1 MRVERRLRQ
10 GFHRNADAL
19 EPDVERF
26 LSTVIHRTRRRLL
39 VHRMVASSAV
49 AVMVAVGVVLGPLV
63 VDAIRSS
70 NPGLPASSP
79 SPTAAP
85 GPQALAGTFIGQL
98 RPGLDA
104 VHAYRM
110 GGPWAIVMH
119 LDGTMTVDGPAAF
132 VGSLRGYRF
141 EPDGSGFRTNLFV
154 HDACRGLSWGRY
166 TWSRSGSD
174 LTFKVVH
181 DPCDARLALFTS
193 DPTYEASPLDG
204 EWHMRYSCEQQVR
217 TFQRNILLDRTQSVL
232 SDGRSPA
239 ALLKAWSRDFAWG
252 PSAKT
257 ATNLTP
263 EALCKGA
270 PDREHV
276 MHIRG
281 GYITE
286 DPRTEIELVGAI
298 TFVNDHTITVSDAW
312 GNIDTFDTFVFQ
324 LQGDTL
330 TLTQTG
336 LHDSWQGTWL
346 EEAPWTRVS

>member
-1 MRVERRLRQ
+1 MPVERRLRQ

-19 EPDVERF
+19 EPDIERF
-26 LSTVIHRTRRRLL
+26 LSTVMHRTRRRLL
-39 VHRMVASSAV
+39 VHRIVASAAV
-49 AVMVAVGVVLGPLV
+49 AAMLAIAVVLGPLV

-79 SPTAAP
+79 SETAAP
-85 GPQALAGTFIGQL
+85 GPQGLAGTFIGRL

-104 VHAYRM
+104 VHVDRM
-110 GGPWAIVMH
+110 AGHWAIVMNR
-119 LDGTMTVDGPAAF
+119 DGTMTVNPPSAF
-132 VGSLRGYRF
+132 VGVLGGYRF
-141 EPDGSGFRTNLFV
+141 EPKGSGFRTNLFV
-154 HDACRGLSWGRY
+154 HDVCRGLSWGRY

-204 EWHMRYSCEQQVR
+204 EWHMRYSCEQEVR
-217 TFQRNILLDRTQSVL
+217 TFQRNILLDRTQSVR

-239 ALLKAWSRDFAWG
+239 ALSEAWSRDFAWG

-276 MHIRG
+276 MRIRG

-286 DPRTEIELVGAI
+286 DPRTIGLVGTI
-298 TFVNDHTITVSDAW
+298 KFVNDHTITVSDAW
-312 GNIDTFDTFVFQ
+312 GNIDTIDTFVFR
-324 LQGDTL
+324 LHGDTL
-330 TLTQTG
+330 TFRQTG